1 MAAKM
6 QQGTDG
12 PIPTIRVD
20 TVLDPRNIGLD
31 TVREIESLR
40 PFGM

>member
-6 QQGTDG
+6 QQGTEE
-12 PIPTIRVD
+12 PIPNIRVD
-20 TVLDPRNIGLD
+20 TVLDPGNIGLD